1 MHTSPKSQFE
11 KQSVELSTNTLNIK
25 NLVNF
30 YEGILIDEPETSHV
44 SGTIIDGIFYGTIT
58 SDLTGKFFIE
68 SSKRYNHTLD
78 AHSIIYHENS
88 VNIENTHLTTD
99 DTDTESDKLRCGSSK
114 KTVEDWLKTQQK
126 NLYNQKQKETGFD
139 PYSYVDKDVAHE
151 YHKYS
156 QEAQN
161 DFGHERTKRATKSK
175 ESTSPKRVQFPE
187 QRTMC
192 DLYLRVDPQLYTEI
206 YNNEG
211 NEDNVKT
218 VSFILFYLNKHVEA
232 LNSVYNGNLKL
243 LL

>member
-1 MHTSPKSQFE
+1 MPTD
-11 KQSVELSTNTLNIK
+11 TLNLK
-25 NLVNF
+25 NIVNF
-30 YEGILIDEPETSHV
+30 YEGILVDEPETSHV
-44 SGTIIDGIFYGTIT
+44 SGTIIDGTFYGTIS
-58 SDLTGKFFIE
+58 SDSAGKFFIE

-88 VNIENTHLTTD
+88 VNIENIHLKKKRSAAESVD
-99 DTDTESDKLRCGSSK
+99 DPESNNLRCGSSK

-126 NLYNQKQKETGFD
+126 NLFTQKQKETGFD
-139 PYSYVDKDVAHE
+139 PYSYVDNDISHE
-151 YHKYS
+151 YNKYTR
-156 QEAQN
+156 EAQKN
-161 DFGHERTKRATKSK
+161 FQHERTRREAKQQQNSGA
-175 ESTSPKRVQFPE
+175 PKRVQFPE

-211 NEDNVKT
+211 NEDHVKT

-232 LNSVYNGNLKL
+232 LNAVYNGRSL